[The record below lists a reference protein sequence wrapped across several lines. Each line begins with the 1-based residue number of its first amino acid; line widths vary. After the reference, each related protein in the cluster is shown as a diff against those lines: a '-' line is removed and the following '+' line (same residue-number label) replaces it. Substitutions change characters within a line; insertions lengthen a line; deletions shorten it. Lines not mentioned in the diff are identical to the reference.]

1 MQRLAVASLHS
12 PHFAQTQHV
21 LSQGNTLAQDDH
33 PLLRSYDDWDY
44 ADDDTTAGDST
55 TAADD

>member
-33 PLLRSYDDWDY
+33 PLLRSYDYWDY
-44 ADDDTTAGDST
+44 ADDDTTA
-55 TAADD
+55 ADD